1 MRRNPASTYM
11 SAVVVALA
19 LLALPALAQA
29 SSYNAPSNA
38 VNVQIGKPFTGVWPG
53 TVYQHGN
60 SFNHW
65 WRLPSIIRPGD
76 TVQVALD
83 NRLSDETVYVCLLPA
98 IDDFAADSWLEQ
110 CRSENYF
117 GSGQQSRTTLTYHG
131 PAGQGFLVTW
141 ISACCYE
148 RGQADEDS
156 DGQYTATIERIT
168 SLVNIGLAVPP
179 TLPTSFTLQASVI
192 YGDNTPAADGT
203 SAVLQWRPAAVKG
216 TDPVPFANLI
226 YANSVGGV
234 ETFSGAMPVAAQ
246 GHKVQLRACVAQPGG
261 DGVLCAPSGR
271 TQVAESACAQALDN
285 QLIWVRVVSRLAKRV
300 RHHRA
305 GPAKLRL
312 KRKLKAKRSKL
323 AKANRSV
330 KTFCG

>member
-1 MRRNPASTYM
+1 MGTYV
-11 SAVVVALA
+11 ATVVALA
-19 LLALPALAQA
+19 LLALPAAAQA
-29 SSYNAPSNA
+29 SSNNAPSNA

-76 TVQVALD
+76 TVQVAMD
-83 NRLSDETVYVCLLPA
+83 NRLSDETVYLCLLPQ

-110 CRSENYF
+110 CRSEPYF
-117 GSGQQSRTTLTYHG
+117 GSGQQSRTTLTYQG
-131 PAGQGFLVTW
+131 PAGQGFLVAW
-141 ISACCYE
+141 ISGCCYE

-179 TLPTSFTLQASVI
+179 ALPTSFTLQGSVI

-203 SAVLQWRPAAVKG
+203 PAVLQWRPVAVKG

-226 YANSVGGV
+226 YANSLGGV
-234 ETFSGAMPVAAQ
+234 VTFSGVMPVAAQ
-246 GHKVQLRACVAQPGG
+246 GQKVQLRACVAQPGS
-261 DGVLCAPSGR
+261 DAVLCAPSGR
-271 TQVAESACAQALDN
+271 TLVARSACAQALDN
-285 QLIWVRVVSRLAKRV
+285 QLIWTRVVSRLAKRV

-312 KRKLKAKRSKL
+312 KRKLKAKRHKL
-323 AKANRSV
+323 AKANRNV
-330 KTFCG
+330 KVLCG